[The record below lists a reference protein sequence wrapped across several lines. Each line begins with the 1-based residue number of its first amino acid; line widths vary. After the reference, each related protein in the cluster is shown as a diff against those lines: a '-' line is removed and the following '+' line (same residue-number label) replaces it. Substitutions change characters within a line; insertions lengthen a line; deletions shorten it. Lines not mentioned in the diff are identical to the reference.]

1 MCGLL
6 VSSSETVVLTHLN
19 TWEEKV
25 VSTWWDSCSWGKCSA
40 EDRPAKHCS
49 GRRDMLSS
57 LGSSKQLKSWII
69 RERQVSF
76 LSVQPLKQMSKGK
89 EEKRKLYRVG
99 GGLQQHRRAE
109 LDTPLFFSHP
119 SSLNPLFSS
128 GELCRLWPP
137 PSLPLFLSGSVQCRL
152 LPIPVQSINLSK
164 FLLDPIRAYVSKSE
178 TGKLL

>member
-1 MCGLL
+1 MLFFHKENNCQISCRQKEKIGKRFFKMCGPL

-25 VSTWWDSCSWGKCSA
+25 VSTWWASSSWGKCSA

-89 EEKRKLYRVG
+89 EEKKKITQSGRGAAAAQKGRTGYSPFL
-99 GGLQQHRRAE
+99 LS
-109 LDTPLFFSHP
+109 PLLSQSFIFKWWAVQTLA
-119 SSLNPLFSS
+119 SSLTA
-128 GELCRLWPP
+128 
-137 PSLPLFLSGSVQCRL
+137 SLPVW
-152 LPIPVQSINLSK
+152 
-164 FLLDPIRAYVSKSE
+164 
-178 TGKLL
+178 